1 MDSSSICGQPIL
13 LKNLHVVV
21 FPVHLFRGSKNWKA
35 DMGEF
40 LAHFGNSDSEDDD
53 SGETSSM
60 LFVDNPGRRQSTY
73 LKQEVSDPT

>member
-40 LAHFGNSDSEDDD
+40 LAHFGDSDSEYDD
-53 SGETSSM
+53 SGETSM
-60 LFVDNPGRRQSTY
+60 ILVENPDRRESTY
-73 LKQEVSDPT
+73 PKQEVSDLT

>member
-40 LAHFGNSDSEDDD
+40 LAHFGDSDSEDDD
-53 SGETSSM
+53 SGETSM
-60 LFVDNPGRRQSTY
+60 ILVENPDRRESTY
-73 LKQEVSDPT
+73 PKQEVSDLT

>member
-1 MDSSSICGQPIL
+1 
-13 LKNLHVVV
+13 
-21 FPVHLFRGSKNWKA
+21 
-35 DMGEF
+35 MGEF

-73 LKQEVSDPT
+73 LKQEVSDPTWILLQI